1 MSNQTKSYGRQ
12 NPIESYSTGDDC
24 LETPE
29 RTGPAGWS
37 NPGSWLP
44 RGHSSQ
50 CDTVPNCGDS
60 KGMCSY
66 PRAVTDHP
74 EVCAPLGVVRGGWR
88 RRRGWARSWRHLRL
102 LASSASDSRCMP
114 SRGNMLSRLHVLDM
128 RAAAC
133 RTFAMRRTGDM
144 CATAWR
150 MFATRRRM
158 VRGFRVG
165 FVFICLVNP
174 RRTRQCKATN

>member
-1 MSNQTKSYGRQ
+1 MFNRTKSY
-12 NPIESYSTGDDC
+12 STPDDC
-24 LETPE
+24 LET
-29 RTGPAGWS
+29 RGCTCPAGSS
-37 NPGSWLP
+37 NPGSWLFLAATP
-44 RGHSSQ
+44 ASVTRFR
-50 CDTVPNCGDS
+50 NCGDS